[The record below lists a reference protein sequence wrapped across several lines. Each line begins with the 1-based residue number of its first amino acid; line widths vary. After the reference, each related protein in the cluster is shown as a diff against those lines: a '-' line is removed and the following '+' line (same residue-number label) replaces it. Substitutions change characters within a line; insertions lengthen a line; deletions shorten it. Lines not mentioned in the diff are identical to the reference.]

1 MNRRIDTMANLI
13 NWINSKMTKK
23 PRSGNQ
29 VNQSFSTCNEHCFIQ
44 TNKTKK
50 KKEKHTS
57 TLLNICPLNLIR
69 DILKSFKDRGHTLVS
84 TNLHHDPRYCRVYH
98 TKKRKNDQVGNDHE
112 EKVSSGHCTV
122 QAGTCGGSLVL
133 GDFANDDRKKEAKK
147 RGDNG
152 WEDTRNHGKLCSGFS
167 K

>member
-1 MNRRIDTMANLI
+1 M
-13 NWINSKMTKK
+13 
-23 PRSGNQ
+23 
-29 VNQSFSTCNEHCFIQ
+29 
-44 TNKTKK
+44 
-50 KKEKHTS
+50 
-57 TLLNICPLNLIR
+57 
-69 DILKSFKDRGHTLVS
+69 S

-133 GDFANDDRKKEAKK
+133 GDFANDDREKEAKK